1 MYYGIATHKTFIQ
14 KPYQEG
20 HIPALYA
27 HAEHSLKKKDSE
39 VTHPL
44 PYIDDQ
50 VWKAAITA
58 KK

>member
-50 VWKAAITA
+50 V
-58 KK
+58 